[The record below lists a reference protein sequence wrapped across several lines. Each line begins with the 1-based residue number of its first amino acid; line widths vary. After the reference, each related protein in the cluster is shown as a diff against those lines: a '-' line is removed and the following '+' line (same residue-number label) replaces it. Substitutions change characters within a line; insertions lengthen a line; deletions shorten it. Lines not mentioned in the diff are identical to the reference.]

1 MGGTSKG
8 TGPDLDFLAASGHE
22 AARVADA
29 TDTTL
34 RAIDAALSPIISERG
49 MAALYRRSLFLI
61 RHERPWLDP
70 AFAANAAPGDYEA
83 LRSALAGQTDADAL
97 QGAGAL
103 LSTFHGLLV
112 SLIGQSL
119 TDRLLGSILDQTLSS
134 GAAVQDVSP

>member
-8 TGPDLDFLAASGHE
+8 TGPNLDLLVVSGHE

-29 TDTTL
+29 TNTTL

-49 MAALYRRSLFLI
+49 VAALYRRSLFLI
-61 RHERPWLDP
+61 RHERPWLEP
-70 AFAANAAPGDYEA
+70 AYAADAAPGDYEA
-83 LRSALAGQTDADAL
+83 LRSALSGQNDADAL
-97 QGAGAL
+97 QGANAL
-103 LSTFHGLLV
+103 LSTFHGLLAG
-112 SLIGQSL
+112 LIGQSL